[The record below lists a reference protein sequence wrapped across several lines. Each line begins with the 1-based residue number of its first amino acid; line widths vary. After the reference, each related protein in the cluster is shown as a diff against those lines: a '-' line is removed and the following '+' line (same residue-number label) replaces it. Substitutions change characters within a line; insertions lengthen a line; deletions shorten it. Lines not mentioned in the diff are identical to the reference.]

1 MGLLDAQTAVGT
13 GGGGGIGRGI
23 AERFASEG
31 AAVVVAE
38 LDEGRARETVQAIRA
53 AGGEAYE
60 VVADVREEADV
71 DRVVRAALDARGRVD
86 VLVNNVGHYGGAR
99 KAFHESSRDDWLDLY
114 RVNLEHVLL

>member
-38 LDEGRARETVQAIRA
+38 LDEGRARETVHAIEA
-53 AGGEAYE
+53 AGGEAYA

-71 DRVVRAALDARGRVD
+71 DRVVRTALDARGRVD
-86 VLVNNVGHYGGAR
+86 VLVNNVGHYGGAPNGLYP
-99 KAFHESSRDDWLDLY
+99 SSPGRRLDLY
-114 RVNLEHVLL
+114 PVSHLHVR